1 MKLHDSRDHFMMI
14 RDTSLKDALIKLVL
28 TFASKR
34 VMQIGFF
41 EFLKQ
46 VGSVFTSESANEF
59 KHSLRIG

>member
-1 MKLHDSRDHFMMI
+1 MMI

-34 VMQIGFF
+34 AMQIGFF

-59 KHSLRIG
+59 KYSLRIG